1 MKKMKQVAP
10 SALVI
15 AAVIAAALVWVTALG
30 FYAHFPS
37 IKLTTGSVLWIAAII
52 CGVQGFIMRKKLEDN
67 AIGLDRSQINPMT
80 VAFSGVFGQ
89 SVAWIGAI
97 FAGAYGGLVMFLFF
111 NAGHLVAAQDDTPGA
126 IVGMLGGAM
135 AAVAGKW
142 LEQNC
147 LTPPEDGGA
156 ASE

>member
-97 FAGAYGGLVMFLFF
+97 FAGAYGGLVMFLVF